1 MVSLAIFPG
10 SACSQCGR
18 PHLKLKA
25 ARKLQGE
32 WGLGRLWRVESQES
46 WSSEAAETRRQRKHM
61 DTQNNE
67 EERRHLLR
75 MEMMHRVAGG
85 VCSMTGMTRSHQ
97 SMRLWD
103 KGARPLC
110 RLQLGSSLTERVL
123 LPQSVYSP
131 LLGSAETVSVFSTG
145 PRHVGTRPG
154 QACLVCPGPD
164 CFLEDFCLRCPQLP
178 TELCCMNGVCWL
190 V

>member
-1 MVSLAIFPG
+1 MGV
-10 SACSQCGR
+10 Q
-18 PHLKLKA
+18 
-25 ARKLQGE
+25 
-32 WGLGRLWRVESQES
+32 
-46 WSSEAAETRRQRKHM
+46 
-61 DTQNNE
+61 
-67 EERRHLLR
+67 LLR

-131 LLGSAETVSVFSTG
+131 LLGSADTVSVSWGQKWPQFRTTD
-145 PRHVGTRPG
+145 VG
-154 QACLVCPGPD
+154 D
-164 CFLEDFCLRCPQLP
+164 S
-178 TELCCMNGVCWL
+178 
-190 V
+190 